1 MSNSLIQY
9 YYLNTRKMNDKD
21 FDKLIGNRLREE
33 RQFHDGDSD
42 WQRLAAR
49 LDGASG
55 GNAAIATGKF
65 DTMKR
70 WILPLLALLL
80 LTTSGLLWGKLAHLD
95 KTNTALMQQIQ
106 TLKPQNALFHDTVII
121 TRTDTV
127 FIERNAQGNS
137 SKTTYSRIK
146 TSNSSGSDYNLEQ
159 KGKDIN
165 KHYTPLNTT
174 YTPPQLMTSTTILS
188 ANNAA
193 NFDREKQL
201 LDKIADLENKLQ
213 VSENQR
219 LATDLALK
227 TAEGKVVQLQQEA
240 FARTSES
247 WEDMVTKNDKL
258 NALVTVQSDSIK
270 LLTEKITLDSAS
282 LKSKIDKAGPL
293 SIITPNTIKTSRK
306 PTTPRLFVG
315 LGGGM
320 INYKVMWINPQGLTV
335 SRNEQSYQADLKLEY
350 ALTDRL
356 RLTASGDYCPFNFEI
371 FWQDARYNLP
381 TPEHFYPQYERIK
394 SSKAH
399 QKLTQATIGTKYLLT
414 DGTKKWRPYVGAGY
428 SAMRILPFETE
439 FTIQNLANPASLRT
453 ATASSKSINIANLLL
468 LNGGLEYRFTRH
480 FVAQGEGFYNL
491 DLNRPRK
498 TYDLFGVRGAL
509 LFNF

>member
-1 MSNSLIQY
+1 
-9 YYLNTRKMNDKD
+9 MNDKD

-33 RQFHDGDSD
+33 RQFHDDDSD

-55 GNAAIATGKF
+55 GNAAVAAGKF

-70 WILPLLALLL
+70 WMLPLLALLL

-106 TLKPQNALFHDTVII
+106 TLKPQNAVFHDTVII

-127 FIERNAQGNS
+127 FIERNPNENAP
-137 SKTTYSRIK
+137 KTTYTRVK
-146 TSNSSGSDYNLEQ
+146 TNNSSLSEAVLEQ
-159 KGKDIN
+159 KGKTIN
-165 KHYTPLNTT
+165 KRSIPLSTT
-174 YTPPQLMTSTTILS
+174 YMPPQLTTSTTISS

-193 NFDREKQL
+193 NFNTEKQF

-213 VSENQR
+213 VYENQR

-227 TAEGKVVQLQQEA
+227 KAEGKVAQLQQEA
-240 FARTSES
+240 FARTPEL

-258 NALVTVQSDSIK
+258 NALVTIKSDSIK
-270 LLTEKITLDSAS
+270 LLAKLLTGKITLDSAR
-282 LKSKIDKAGPL
+282 LKSKIDKTGPL
-293 SIITPNTIKTSRK
+293 SIITPKTLKTSRK

-315 LGGGM
+315 ISGGM
-320 INYKVMWINPQGLTV
+320 INYKAMWVNAQGLTV
-335 SRNEQSYQADLKLEY
+335 SRNEQSYQAGLKLEY

-356 RLTASGDYCPFNFEI
+356 RLMVSGDYCPFNFEI

-414 DGTKKWRPYVGAGY
+414 DGTKKWRPYIGAGY

-453 ATASSKSINIANLLL
+453 ATTSSKKIDIANLLL

-509 LFNF
+509 LVNF

>member
-1 MSNSLIQY
+1 
-9 YYLNTRKMNDKD
+9 MNDKD

-33 RQFHDGDSD
+33 RQFHDDDSD

-49 LDGASG
+49 LDEATSG

-70 WILPLLALLL
+70 WMLPLSALLL
-80 LTTSGLLWGKLAHLD
+80 LTTGGLFWGKLAHLD

-106 TLKPQNALFHDTVII
+106 TLKPQNAVFHDTVII

-127 FIERNAQGNS
+127 FIERNTQGNAP
-137 SKTTYSRIK
+137 KTTYSRVK
-146 TSNSSGSDYNLEQ
+146 TNNSSLSETVLEQ
-159 KGKDIN
+159 KRKTIN
-165 KHYTPLNTT
+165 KRSIPLSTT
-174 YTPPQLMTSTTILS
+174 YPPSQLTTSTTIS
-188 ANNAA
+188 TTNNAA
-193 NFDREKQL
+193 NFNTEKQL
-201 LDKIADLENKLQ
+201 LNKITDLENKLQ

-219 LATDLALK
+219 FATDLALK
-227 TAEGKVVQLQQEA
+227 IAEEKVVQLQQEA

-258 NALVTVQSDSIK
+258 NILSGIKSDSIKLLAK
-270 LLTEKITLDSAS
+270 LLTEKITPDSAT
-282 LKSKIDKAGPL
+282 LQSKIYKTGPL
-293 SIITPNTIKTSRK
+293 SIIASNTIKTSRK
-306 PTTPRLFVG
+306 PSTPRLFAG
-315 LGGGM
+315 LGGGL
-320 INYKVMWINPQGLTV
+320 INYKAMWANAQGLTIA
-335 SRNEQSYQADLKLEY
+335 RNEQSYQAGLKLEY

-356 RLTASGDYCPFNFEI
+356 RLTANGDYCPFNFEI

-381 TPEHFYPQYERIK
+381 IPERFYPQYERVK
-394 SSKAH
+394 SSKAN
-399 QKLTQATIGTKYLLT
+399 QKLAQATIGTKYLLT
-414 DGTKKWRPYVGAGY
+414 DGTKKWRPYLGAGY

-439 FTIQNLANPASLRT
+439 FMIQNLTNPALLRT
-453 ATASSKSINIANLLL
+453 AKTSSKSINIANLLL